1 MAYGTTYKANRL
13 AILQGSPLCH
23 WCGRNTATQ
32 ADHLVE
38 LDAGGSDSIDNLV
51 ASCGPCNS
59 RRGQKYRANK
69 DARRIAAR
77 NALPVLLH
85 SKMPTPTP
93 ISVLYPKDLPGL
105 APISHDRPRLATTV
119 PDGVESFGPAV
130 ADWSEQH
137 LEVTLMP
144 WQRFTLDGQ
153 LAHVDGELVHR
164 SALTTTARQNGKTSC
179 LKPLIGW
186 WLTAMPVIRG
196 QKQTVVSTAHSLT
209 LASLL
214 FQDLAPLLEE
224 EFGAK
229 LGHSFGRQQATMPD
243 GTRWFVRA
251 ASPSVGH
258 GLSVDLAVAD
268 ELWDIGRA
276 AIDTGLVPS
285 MRARKSPLLSMW
297 STAGTESSESLINWR
312 EQGLRAIE
320 TNATSSLFFAEWSAP
335 SSLDAMTPEAWAY
348 SNPALG
354 HTLELATLAAESE
367 NPDRASF
374 LRSNNT
380 WVSALKSW
388 LPPGRW
394 AALETDTMPEGG
406 VLAIETS
413 VDDTIYYGLRAALN
427 DDKRAVVEVTFA
439 VNTWQAAVDQAVEL
453 GAQYPLMQFAV
464 SPSVEP
470 HWPLELD
477 RRTTIVGYKELL
489 RFTPLVHH
497 MILER
502 RLLHM
507 KNDQLDE
514 QIGRAVAVKTQA
526 SMALSSQKSAGPIEL
541 ARMVVWAAALVAKP
555 TVVGRPTIGVST

>member
-1 MAYGTTYKANRL
+1 MKSTDR
-13 AILQGSPLCH
+13 S
-23 WCGRNTATQ
+23 AT
-32 ADHLVE
+32 
-38 LDAGGSDSIDNLV
+38 SSSIV
-51 ASCGPCNS
+51 S
-59 RRGQKYRANK
+59 
-69 DARRIAAR
+69 I
-77 NALPVLLH
+77 
-85 SKMPTPTP
+85 
-93 ISVLYPKDLPGL
+93 LYPNDQARPG
-105 APISHDRPRLATTV
+105 AISHDRPRLATAV
-119 PDGVESFGPAV
+119 PDGCGSFGPQV
-130 ADWSEQH
+130 GVWSEEH
-137 LEVTLMP
+137 LGVTFMP
-144 WQRFTLDGQ
+144 WQAFTMDGQ

-164 SALTTTARQNGKTSC
+164 SALTTTARQNGKTTC
-179 LKPLIGW
+179 LRALIGW
-186 WLTAMPVIRG
+186 WLTEMPRLRG

-224 EFGAK
+224 KFGAK
-229 LGHSFGRQQATMPD
+229 LGHSFGRQQATFPD
-243 GTRWFVRA
+243 GTRWFIRA
-251 ASPSVGH
+251 ASASVGH

-268 ELWDIGRA
+268 ELWDINRA

-320 TNATSSLFFAEWSAP
+320 SNAKSSLFFAEWSAP
-335 SSLDAMTPEAWAY
+335 SSLDAMSPAAWAY

-354 HTLELATLAAESE
+354 HTLELSTLEAESE

-380 WVSALKSW
+380 WVSAMKSW

-394 AALETDTMPEGG
+394 AALETDTMPDGG

-427 DDKRAVVEVTFA
+427 DDRRVVIEVAFA
-439 VNTWQAAVDQAVEL
+439 VNTWQAAVDTAVEL
-453 GAQYPLMQFAV
+453 GAQFPLMQFAV

-477 RRTTIVGYKELL
+477 RRTAIVGYKELL
-489 RFTPLVHH
+489 KFTPLVHH

-514 QIGRAVAVKTQA
+514 QIGRAVAVKTQG

-541 ARMVVWAAALVAKP
+541 ARMVIWAGALVAKP
-555 TVVGRPTIGVST
+555 TVVGRPTIGVSA

>member
-1 MAYGTTYKANRL
+1 
-13 AILQGSPLCH
+13 
-23 WCGRNTATQ
+23 
-32 ADHLVE
+32 
-38 LDAGGSDSIDNLV
+38 
-51 ASCGPCNS
+51 
-59 RRGQKYRANK
+59 
-69 DARRIAAR
+69 
-77 NALPVLLH
+77 
-85 SKMPTPTP
+85 
-93 ISVLYPKDLPGL
+93 LYPKDLPGL
-105 APISHDRPRLATTV
+105 APTSHDRPRLATTV

-164 SALTTTARQNGKTSC
+164 SSLTTTARQNGKTSC

-186 WLTAMPVIRG
+186 WLTAMPIIRG

-320 TNATSSLFFAEWSAP
+320 TNSTSSLFFAEWSAP

-394 AALETDTMPEGG
+394 AALETDAMPEGG

-541 ARMVVWAAALVAKP
+541 ARMVIWAGALVAKP
-555 TVVGRPTIGVST
+555 TVVGRPTIGVSA

>member
-1 MAYGTTYKANRL
+1 M
-13 AILQGSPLCH
+13 
-23 WCGRNTATQ
+23 
-32 ADHLVE
+32 
-38 LDAGGSDSIDNLV
+38 
-51 ASCGPCNS
+51 
-59 RRGQKYRANK
+59 
-69 DARRIAAR
+69 
-77 NALPVLLH
+77 
-85 SKMPTPTP
+85 
-93 ISVLYPKDLPGL
+93 
-105 APISHDRPRLATTV
+105 
-119 PDGVESFGPAV
+119 
-130 ADWSEQH
+130 
-137 LEVTLMP
+137 TLMP

-268 ELWDIGRA
+268 ELWDIGRP

-320 TNATSSLFFAEWSAP
+320 TNSTSSLFFAEWSAP
-335 SSLDAMTPEAWAY
+335 SSLDAMTPAAWAY

-439 VNTWQAAVDQAVEL
+439 VNTWQAAVDQAVDL
-453 GAQYPLMQFAV
+453 GAKYPLMQFAV

-497 MILER
+497 MIMER

-514 QIGRAVAVKTQA
+514 QISRAVAVKTQA

-541 ARMVVWAAALVAKP
+541 ARMVIWAAALVAKP
-555 TVVGRPTIGVST
+555 TVVGRPTIGVSA

>member
-1 MAYGTTYKANRL
+1 MAYNKTYRANRA
-13 AILQGSPLCH
+13 AILAGSPLCH

-32 ADHLVE
+32 ADHLQE
-38 LDAGGSDSIDNLV
+38 LDAGGSDNLDNLV
-51 ASCGPCNS
+51 PACGPCNS
-59 RRGQKYRANK
+59 RRGQKYKAAK

-85 SKMPTPTP
+85 AKSPTPTP
-93 ISVLYPKDLPGL
+93 LFSEYPNDQERPG
-105 APISHDRPRLATTV
+105 AISHDRPRLATTL
-119 PDGVESFGPAV
+119 PAGVESFGPQV
-130 ADWSEQH
+130 AEWSVEH
-137 LEVTLMP
+137 LGVTLMP

-153 LAHVDGELVHR
+153 LAHVGGELLHR
-164 SALTTTARQNGKTSC
+164 SALTTTARQNGKTTC
-179 LKPLIGW
+179 LRALVGW
-186 WLTAMPVIRG
+186 WLTEMPKLRG
-196 QKQTVVSTAHSLT
+196 DKQTVVTTAHSLT

-214 FQDLAPLLEE
+214 FQDLAPLLAD

-285 MRARKSPLLSMW
+285 MRARRSPLLSMW

-312 EQGLRAIE
+312 EQGLRAVE
-320 TNATSSLFFAEWSAP
+320 NNAASSLFFAEWSAP
-335 SSLDAMTPEAWAY
+335 SSLDAMTPAAWSY

-367 NPDRASF
+367 NPDRAAF

-394 AALETDTMPEGG
+394 AALLTDVMPDGG

-427 DDKRAVVEVTFA
+427 DDRRVVAEVAFA
-439 VNTWQAAVDQAVEL
+439 VNTWQAAIDHAVEL
-453 GAQYPLMQFAV
+453 ATAYPLMQFAV

-507 KNDQLDE
+507 HNDQLDE

-541 ARMVVWAAALVAKP
+541 ARMVVWAAALAAKP
-555 TVVGRPTIGVST
+555 TVVGRPSIGVSA